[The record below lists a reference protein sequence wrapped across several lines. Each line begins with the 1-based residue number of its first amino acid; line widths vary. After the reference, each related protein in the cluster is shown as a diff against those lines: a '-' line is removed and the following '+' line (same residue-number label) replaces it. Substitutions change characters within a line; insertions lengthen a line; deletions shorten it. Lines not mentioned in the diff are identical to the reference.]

1 MKDGSFVSHPTHR
14 GFDILTSLRRA
25 AVGNSPPH
33 NITIEET
40 LSAVGS
46 YNSHLAKIFK
56 IPIAPETRKSR

>member
-1 MKDGSFVSHPTHR
+1 MKDGSFISHPTHR

-46 YNSHLAKIFK
+46 YNSHLAKIF
-56 IPIAPETRKSR
+56 